1 MKKQIIYSPFNE
13 FILRTPLLAMN
24 EVETL
29 SVETLKELLQIPFIS
44 EAIYIASH
52 ELHSEMIKY
61 LNGGKIENSKR
72 IENSLLKYISRM
84 GYRCTPFG
92 LFSGCSIGSIGLT
105 NKIEVNGYDSHVKKS
120 RIDMNYLCS
129 LIQNIELDMQF
140 RENLTY
146 YPNTSLYKI
155 GVELRYV
162 EYTYINSERKH
173 FTISIDNS
181 EYLDRIIEIAKNG
194 ATINS
199 LAQSIV
205 EDDITL
211 EIGLDFIHQLI
222 DNQVLVSSL
231 NPNVTGIDF
240 FEKITTNFFN
250 CADEDWG
257 EWAKKIRGILLQ
269 IDNGGNSLF
278 LDLYKELNKL
288 LLLKNKNANEKYLV
302 QKDLLISCKENSIH
316 QSVLN
321 SVNEGL
327 KVINMLT
334 NFHRNENLEN
344 FKIAFHSR
352 YETEEIPLSI
362 ALDTET
368 GIGYGNS
375 INNSSVVSP
384 LIDDLFI
391 NYSNQSQG
399 TEYKWSVID
408 GIIFNKYIRAIEDK
422 KMFIE
427 ITDEDLKDL
436 KEDWHDLPSTISVMT
451 SIFSIENPEKPLIFL
466 DFASGSSASRLL
478 GRFSYLSDT
487 FKGYVDNIMD
497 YENRINENTV
507 LAEIVHLPESRT
519 GNIIHRSSVR
529 DYEIPYLASSTL
541 DIDNQI
547 SVNDLYVSVNNSKV
561 ILKSKKLN
569 KEVKPMLSNAH
580 NYSHNSLPIYNFLC
594 DMQTQDQ
601 RKSINF
607 KWNTTIKDKD
617 FLPRVVYKNIII
629 SLGEWKIRKADLTKM
644 TSIDSVK
651 DYFKLKK
658 IPNKVLLADGDNEL
672 LINLENDLY
681 IEMFVSII
689 KRRDSIVLKE
699 FLFDTNN
706 SAVKRNSY
714 SFTNELIFSF
724 YKN

>member
-13 FILRTPLLAMN
+13 FILRTPLLTMN

-61 LNGGKIENSKR
+61 LNGGKMENPKR
-72 IENSLLKYISRM
+72 IENALLKYISRM

-105 NKIEVNGYDSHVKKS
+105 NKIEVNEYVSHVKKS

-129 LIQNIELDMQF
+129 LIQNIELDLEI

-155 GVELRYV
+155 GAELRYV

-181 EYLDRIIEIAKNG
+181 EYIDRIIAIAKNG
-194 ATINS
+194 ATITS

-211 EIGLDFIHQLI
+211 EVGLDFIHQLI

-231 NPNVTGIDF
+231 NPSVTGIDF
-240 FEKITTNFFN
+240 FEKITANFFN
-250 CADEDWG
+250 HADDDWS
-257 EWAKKIRGILLQ
+257 EWAKKTRGILLQ
-269 IDNGGNSLF
+269 IDNGGNSSF

-288 LLLKNKNANEKYLV
+288 LLLKNKNANEKYLI

-316 QSVLN
+316 QSILN

-327 KVINMLT
+327 KVINKLT
-334 NFHRNENLEN
+334 DFQRNENLEN
-344 FKIAFHSR
+344 FKMAFHSR

-375 INNSSVVSP
+375 INNSGVVSP

-391 NYSNQSQG
+391 NYSNQLQSA
-399 TEYKWSVID
+399 EYKWSVID
-408 GIIFNKYIRAIEDK
+408 EIVFNKYIRAIEDK
-422 KMFIE
+422 KMLIE

-436 KEDWHDLPSTISVMT
+436 KEDWSDLPSTISVMT
-451 SIFSIENPEKPLIFL
+451 SIFSIENPEMPLVYL

-497 YENRINENTV
+497 SENRINENIV

-541 DIDNQI
+541 DIENQI
-547 SVNDLYVSVNNSKV
+547 SVNDLYVSVRNSKV

-601 RKSINF
+601 RKAINF
-607 KWNTTIKDKD
+607 KWSTTIKDKD

-644 TSIDSVK
+644 RTIDSVK
-651 DYFKLKK
+651 DYFRLKK

-681 IEMFVSII
+681 IEMFISII

-706 SAVKRNSY
+706 SAVKRNNY